1 MTLKHINRA
10 AALAAFFL
18 PVITTAQEF
27 PSVDSVTVLY
37 DSTRHQLL
45 HVEQNFPVRKYDV
58 SLTSKIEAEINKRLV
73 FPGKARSVEE
83 VETWA
88 REQSKSDP
96 QLRQLFDNL
105 QSSFQY
111 LSPVAEYGITK
122 VPAVI
127 TTINGE
133 QFVVYGET
141 SIQAA
146 VQAAIIYHGSS
157 VR

>member
-1 MTLKHINRA
+1 MRKTINRA

-18 PVITTAQEF
+18 PLVSFSQEYQ
-27 PSVDSVTVLY
+27 PVDAVTVLY
-37 DSTRHQLL
+37 DSTKHQLL

-58 SLTSKIEAEINKRLV
+58 ALTSKIESEINKRLV
-73 FPGKARSVEE
+73 YPGKARSVEE
-83 VETWA
+83 VESWA
-88 REQSKSDP
+88 RQKSKSDP
-96 QLRQLFDNL
+96 QLVKLFENL

-111 LSPVAEYGITK
+111 LTPVAEYGITK

-127 TTINGE
+127 TTIDGE
-133 QFVVYGET
+133 HFVVYGET

-146 VQAAIIYHGSS
+146 VQAAIYHRAS

>member
-1 MTLKHINRA
+1 MLRRINRM

-18 PVITTAQEF
+18 PVLSIAQEYQ
-27 PSVDSVTVLY
+27 SVESVTVLY
-37 DSTRHQLL
+37 DSTKHQLL

-58 SLTSKIEAEINKRLV
+58 ALTSKIEAEINKRLV
-73 FPGKARSVEE
+73 YPGKARSVAE
-83 VETWA
+83 VEAWA
-88 REQSKSDP
+88 QQKSKSDP
-96 QLRQLFDNL
+96 QMKQLFESL

-111 LSPVAEYGITK
+111 LTPVAEYGITK

-127 TTINGE
+127 TTIDGE
-133 QFVVYGET
+133 HFVVYGET

-146 VQAAIIYHGSS
+146 VQAAIYHRSS